1 MLNTE
6 ARDSVIVG
14 LYDSVLDPAQALPAI
29 EQLNSWLDCDG
40 IHIIGHAGSK
50 QGFSINLASPQIAQ
64 AASGYDEH
72 FRQIDPRWAQV
83 SRLPVGQFL
92 ACHDFCDDRFV
103 ERSEFFQELLIP
115 NGYRYTM
122 GGIIFRDGNEEIA
135 IAINHALGRQQFD
148 TAKRQAFNQLAP
160 HLNSWLRQ
168 LRHSEALRRAAW
180 AGEAGLDGMEQGV
193 VLLNAERRILY
204 LNKQA
209 ERFFPTHPGNERG
222 RHALLES
229 RQIDAA
235 IRRVQ
240 QCRQPESL
248 QVTLRQQP
256 AQTCVI
262 NILSVPQAGY
272 SHGTLL
278 PGFSSSDELAAHAN
292 RRHPQG
298 LHLHPR
304 GDVILLIRPKH
315 RQTAASTASLAE
327 LFALTPAESR
337 LARALA
343 LGASSEHYAQK
354 HGLSINTVRTQ
365 IRALL
370 AKTGED
376 NLQGLQRL
384 LALLPSC

>member
-1 MLNTE
+1 MLTAE

-14 LYDSVLDPAQALPAI
+14 LYDSVLDTSQALPAI
-29 EQLNSWLDCDG
+29 ERLNSWLDCDG
-40 IHIIGHAGSK
+40 IHIIGYSSSR
-50 QGFSINLASPQIAQ
+50 QGFSINLASQQIAC
-64 AASGYDEH
+64 AASGYDDH
-72 FRQIDPRWAQV
+72 YRQIDPRWAQV

-103 ERSEFFQELLIP
+103 DRSEFFQELLIP
-115 NGYRYTM
+115 NGYRYTI
-122 GGIIFRDGNEEIA
+122 GGIIFRDGKEEVA
-135 IAINHALGRQQFD
+135 IAVNHALGRERFD
-148 TAKRQAFNQLAP
+148 TAKRQAFSQLAP

-168 LRHSEALRRAAW
+168 LRHTETLRSAAW
-180 AGEAGLDGMEQGV
+180 AGEAGLEGMEQGV

-204 LNKQA
+204 LNRQA
-209 ERFFPTHPGNERG
+209 ERFFPSHPGNERG
-222 RHALLES
+222 QHALLES

-240 QCRQPESL
+240 LCRQPESL
-248 QVTLRQQP
+248 QATLRQQSD
-256 AQTCVI
+256 QSCVI
-262 NILSVPQAGY
+262 NILPVPQAGY

-278 PGFSSSDELAAHAN
+278 PGFSSRDELAAQAG
-292 RRHPQG
+292 RSHPQG

-315 RQTAASTASLAE
+315 RQTAASAASLAE

-343 LGASSEHYAQK
+343 LGAGTEHYAQE

-370 AKTGED
+370 AKTNEE

-384 LALLPSC
+384 LSALPAI